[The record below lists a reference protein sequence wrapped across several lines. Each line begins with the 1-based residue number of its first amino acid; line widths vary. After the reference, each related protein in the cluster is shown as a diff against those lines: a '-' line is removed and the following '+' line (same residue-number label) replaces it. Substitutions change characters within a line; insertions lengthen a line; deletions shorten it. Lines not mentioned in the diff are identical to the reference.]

1 MTVTNMDTTSQ
12 NPAGST
18 DQNNDPPQDHLH
30 NLQEDALAAVASAK
44 EHGSAQFEQY
54 RDTAVDQIENLAHSA
69 QSAAEQM
76 KGGDTL
82 GLSHYV
88 TDLAQNMT
96 TLAGNLRGKSID
108 ELLQQAGKLARDNP
122 ALFVTGSVALG
133 FGLSRFLKA
142 SNPDQRPAE
151 ANTPNP
157 VQPST
162 ESPGIRPVRPDD
174 ELGSN
179 YQSASSPI
187 VEADH
192 VPPVTHAHMGDVY
205 HSGRPGIVDRSTT
218 PDATGSSVPGGP
230 GTLFDSDLPADAQH
244 KEGLSRGD
252 VS

>member
-1 MTVTNMDTTSQ
+1 MDTTSQ

-76 KGGDTL
+76 EGGDTL

-151 ANTPNP
+151 AKTPNP

>member
-1 MTVTNMDTTSQ
+1 MDTTSQ
-12 NPAGST
+12 NPTGT
-18 DQNNDPPQDHLH
+18 TNQNNDPPQDHLH
-30 NLQEDALAAVASAK
+30 HLQEDAVTAINSAK

-76 KGGDTL
+76 QDGDTL

-142 SNPDQRPAE
+142 SNSGQSPTEASATEPPD
-151 ANTPNP
+151 TK
-157 VQPST
+157 
-162 ESPGIRPVRPDD
+162 PVRPND
-174 ELGSN
+174 ELGSD
-179 YQSASSPI
+179 YQTESSPI

-192 VPPVTHAHMGDVY
+192 VPPVAHAHMGDVY
-205 HSGRPGIVDRSTT
+205 HSGRPGVVDRSAT
-218 PDATGSSVPGGP
+218 PDAASGAAIADGPNGGI
-230 GTLFDSDLPADAQH
+230 SDDDLTEAARN
-244 KEGLSRGD
+244 KEGLSRGG
-252 VS
+252 VQ

>member
-1 MTVTNMDTTSQ
+1 MDTTSQ

-54 RDTAVDQIENLAHSA
+54 RDTAVDQIESLAHSA

-76 KGGDTL
+76 QDGDTL

-142 SNPDQRPAE
+142 SNSGQPQGE
-151 ANTPNP
+151 IKTSSP
-157 VQPST
+157 VQPPTGST
-162 ESPGIRPVRPDD
+162 GTQPVRPDD

-179 YQSASSPI
+179 YQSESSLI

-192 VPPVTHAHMGDVY
+192 VPPVKHAHMGDVY

-218 PDATGSSVPGGP
+218 PDAAAGSSVPGVPDGS
-230 GTLFDSDLPADAQH
+230 LFDDDLPADAQTR
-244 KEGLSRGD
+244 EGQSRGD

>member
-1 MTVTNMDTTSQ
+1 MDTTSQ
-12 NPAGST
+12 NPASST
-18 DQNNDPPQDHLH
+18 DQTNGPPQDHLH

-76 KGGDTL
+76 QDSDTL

-142 SNPDQRPAE
+142 SNPDQPPSEVKA
-151 ANTPNP
+151 PDP
-157 VQPST
+157 VQPPTQHS
-162 ESPGIRPVRPDD
+162 GIRPVRPDD

-179 YQSASSPI
+179 YQSESSPI

-192 VPPVTHAHMGDVY
+192 VPPVKHAYMSDVY
-205 HSGRPGIVDRSTT
+205 HSGRPGIVDRSAT
-218 PDATGSSVPGGP
+218 PDAAADSSIPGVPNGGR
-230 GTLFDSDLPADAQH
+230 FDSDLPTDQQH

-252 VS
+252 V

>member
-1 MTVTNMDTTSQ
+1 MDTTSQ
-12 NPAGST
+12 NPASST
-18 DQNNDPPQDHLH
+18 DQNNDPRQDHLH

-76 KGGDTL
+76 QDGDTL

-108 ELLQQAGKLARDNP
+108 ELLRQAGKLARDNP

-142 SNPDQRPAE
+142 SAPGQPPTEAKASNPA
-151 ANTPNP
+151 
-157 VQPST
+157 QPPT
-162 ESPGIRPVRPDD
+162 ESPGTQPLRPDD
-174 ELGSN
+174 ELGSD
-179 YQSASSPI
+179 YKSESSPI

-192 VPPVTHAHMGDVY
+192 VPSVKHAHMGDVY
-205 HSGRPGIVDRSTT
+205 HSGRPGVVDRSAT
-218 PDATGSSVPGGP
+218 PDAASGSALTGGP
-230 GTLFDSDLPADAQH
+230 VENLFDNDLTNDGQR

-252 VS
+252 V

>member
-1 MTVTNMDTTSQ
+1 MDTTSQ

-18 DQNNDPPQDHLH
+18 DHNNDPPQDHLH
-30 NLQEDALAAVASAK
+30 NLQEGALAAVASAK

-69 QSAAEQM
+69 HSAAEQM
-76 KGGDTL
+76 QDGDTL
-82 GLSHYV
+82 GLSHYA

-108 ELLQQAGKLARDNP
+108 ELLQQAGRLARDNP

-142 SNPDQRPAE
+142 SNSGQPQGE
-151 ANTPNP
+151 IKTSSP
-157 VQPST
+157 VQPPTGST
-162 ESPGIRPVRPDD
+162 GTQPVRPDD

-179 YQSASSPI
+179 YQSESSSI
-187 VEADH
+187 VAADH
-192 VPPVTHAHMGDVY
+192 VPPVKHAHMGDVY
-205 HSGRPGIVDRSTT
+205 HSGRPGVVDRSAT
-218 PDATGSSVPGGP
+218 PDAAAGSSVPGMPDGS
-230 GTLFDSDLPADAQH
+230 LFDEDLPADSRP
-244 KEGLSRGD
+244 KDGLSRGD

>member
-1 MTVTNMDTTSQ
+1 MDTTSQ

-76 KGGDTL
+76 EGGDTL

-151 ANTPNP
+151 AKTPNP

-230 GTLFDSDLPADAQH
+230 GSLFDSDLPANAQH

>member
-1 MTVTNMDTTSQ
+1 MDTTSQ
-12 NPAGST
+12 DPAGT
-18 DQNNDPPQDHLH
+18 PDQKNDPPQDHLH
-30 NLQEDALAAVASAK
+30 HLQEDAVAAISSAK

-76 KGGDTL
+76 QDGDTL

-108 ELLQQAGKLARDNP
+108 ELLQQASKLARDNP

-142 SNPDQRPAE
+142 SDSGQPPAE
-151 ANTPNP
+151 VADTEP
-157 VQPST
+157 PST
-162 ESPGIRPVRPDD
+162 RPVRPDD

-179 YQSASSPI
+179 YQTESSTI

-205 HSGRPGIVDRSTT
+205 HSGRPGVVDRGAS
-218 PDATGSSVPGGP
+218 PDAASGAAVPDGPNGG
-230 GTLFDSDLPADAQH
+230 TFDDDLGEAARH
-244 KEGLSRGD
+244 KEGLSRGG
-252 VS
+252 V

>member
-1 MTVTNMDTTSQ
+1 MDTTSQ
-12 NPAGST
+12 NPANTT
-18 DQNNDPPQDHLH
+18 DQHNDPPQDHLH
-30 NLQEDALAAVASAK
+30 TLQEDALAAVASAK
-44 EHGSAQFEQY
+44 KHGSAQFEQY

-69 QSAAEQM
+69 QSAAEHMQD
-76 KGGDTL
+76 GDTL

-142 SNPDQRPAE
+142 SEPGQSPTE
-151 ANTPNP
+151 LKTSSP
-157 VQPST
+157 VQPPAQA
-162 ESPGIRPVRPDD
+162 PGTHPVRPDD

-179 YQSASSPI
+179 YQSESSPI

-192 VPPVTHAHMGDVY
+192 VPPVSHAHMGDVY
-205 HSGRPGIVDRSTT
+205 HSGRPGIVDRSAT
-218 PDATGSSVPGGP
+218 PDAAASSSIPGVPNGS
-230 GTLFDSDLPADAQH
+230 LFDDDLTEDAQR
-244 KEGLSRGD
+244 KDNQSRGD
-252 VS
+252 L